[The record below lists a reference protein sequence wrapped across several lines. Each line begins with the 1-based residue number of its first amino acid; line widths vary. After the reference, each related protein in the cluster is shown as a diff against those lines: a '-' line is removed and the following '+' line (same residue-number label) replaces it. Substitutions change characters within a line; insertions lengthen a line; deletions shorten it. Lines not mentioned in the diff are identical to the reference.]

1 MTTGLDS
8 LSPSRSKTRVRWVLA
23 VLVAVFCLP
32 ISGWAAQVGTRISTY
47 SGTIVRP
54 SIVIP
59 QQQGYNRTGYNR
71 TGKTSQS
78 SSIKAPSIRP
88 IPSFR
93 PAQQQPAKGRFVPSQ
108 PITRV
113 GKTLNF
119 LPPPVKTGLTS
130 GDSYTVGPQDVL
142 AIEVFDNPDLKGEYT
157 VSEHGD
163 IVFPLIGQV
172 KVSDK
177 TPDAIKAEITRL
189 LEKDYLFNPIV
200 RVDVSK
206 YLSKK
211 VKIMG
216 NVDKPGEYYLDGPLR
231 LFDLLTK
238 AGGIAKQTG
247 GTIMSGQKAHIVRA
261 APENASTASPDKTRT
276 YYVDLHQLLVEGK
289 DELNV
294 YLQPGDVIF
303 VPDTDQFHVIGEV
316 KKTGTYPFEEGLT
329 LLKAITL
336 AGGLT
341 EKGSSDNAVIKRM
354 KNGRVVEMKANMDT
368 LLSPDDTVYVPEN
381 LDSFQ
386 VIGEV
391 KNPGSFRFKEGTSLL
406 KAIAL
411 AGGLTE
417 KAAADDAVI
426 KRVQYGRTVEIRA
439 SMDTLLTPNDTV
451 SIPEDKKYIH
461 VVGEVKHADS
471 FPYEK
476 GITLLNA
483 INYAG
488 GATQK
493 GSVEDAIIKRLSN
506 GRTIEMKGG
515 VDTRLQAGDT
525 VFVPKARSVEVV
537 GEVKNPGS
545 IPYEP
550 GMSLLKA
557 IDLAGGA
564 TLEGSTEDAVIKRL
578 NNGRMV
584 EMKASMYTSVQPDD
598 TVFVPEAKSV
608 EVVGEVKRPG
618 SIRYE
623 SGMSLLKA
631 IDLAGGAT
639 LKGSVENAVIKRMS
653 NGRVAEMKASM
664 YTSVQ
669 PDDTIF
675 VPELRSFHVTG
686 EVKQPGSFP
695 YEPRL
700 TLLRAIAMAG
710 GATKKAAPDDSII
723 KRVKNG
729 KIEEIEATMDT
740 LILPDDVI
748 EVPLSFW

>member
-8 LSPSRSKTRVRWVLA
+8 LSPSRSKTCVPWVLA
-23 VLVAVFCLP
+23 ALIAVCCLLLP
-32 ISGWAAQVGTRISTY
+32 IYGWAAAAQVETTGPSTY
-47 SGTIVRP
+47 SGAIERP
-54 SIVIP
+54 NIERPNVVMP
-59 QQQGYNRTGYNR
+59 QQAQGNNNRI
-71 TGKTSQS
+71 GKTSLGT
-78 SSIKAPSIRP
+78 SIKIPPIQP

-93 PAQQQPAKGRFVPSQ
+93 PAQQQPAKGRFMPYQSV
-108 PITRV
+108 TK
-113 GKTLNF
+113 GEKATDF
-119 LPPPVKTGLTS
+119 LPPPPVEETGSTS
-130 GDSYTVGPQDVL
+130 GDAYTVGPQDVL

-157 VSEHGD
+157 VSENGD
-163 IVFPLIGQV
+163 IVFPLIGQIQ
-172 KVSDK
+172 VSGK
-177 TPDAIKAEITRL
+177 TPDAIKSEITRL

-216 NVDKPGEYYLDGPLR
+216 NVEKPGEYYLDGPLR

-238 AGGIAKQTG
+238 AGGIAEQTG
-247 GTIMSGQKAHIVRA
+247 GTVMSGQKAHIVRA
-261 APENASTASPDKTRT
+261 APENVSATSPDKTIT

-289 DELNV
+289 DEVNV
-294 YLQPGDVIF
+294 YIQPGDVIF
-303 VPDTDQFHVIGEV
+303 VPDTDLFHVIGEV
-316 KKTGTYPFEEGLT
+316 KKSGTYPFEKGLT
-329 LLKAITL
+329 LLKAIAL

-354 KNGRVVEMKANMDT
+354 QNGRVVEIRANMDT
-368 LLSPDDTVYVPEN
+368 LLSPDDTVYIPEN

-391 KNPGSFRFKEGTSLL
+391 KNPGSFRFKEGTTVL

-426 KRVQYGRTVEIRA
+426 KRVQYGRTQEMRA
-439 SMDTLLTPNDTV
+439 NMDTLLTPNDTI
-451 SIPEDKKYIH
+451 SIPEDKKFIH
-461 VVGEVKHADS
+461 VVGQVKNADS
-471 FPYEK
+471 FPYEQ

-506 GRTIEMKGG
+506 GRTIEMQGG
-515 VDTRLQAGDT
+515 VDTRL
-525 VFVPKARSVEVV
+525 R
-537 GEVKNPGS
+537 PG
-545 IPYEP
+545 
-550 GMSLLKA
+550 
-557 IDLAGGA
+557 
-564 TLEGSTEDAVIKRL
+564 
-578 NNGRMV
+578 
-584 EMKASMYTSVQPDD
+584 D
-598 TVFVPEAKSV
+598 TVFVPEARSV

-618 SIRYE
+618 SIPYE
-623 SGMSLLKA
+623 PRMSLLKA

-639 LKGSVENAVIKRMS
+639 LKGSVENAVIKRMN
-653 NGRVAEMKASM
+653 NGRVIEMKVTLYS
-664 YTSVQ
+664 SVQ

-675 VPELRSFHVTG
+675 VPEIRSFHVTG

-700 TLLRAIAMAG
+700 TLLQAIAMAG

-723 KRVKNG
+723 KRIKNG
-729 KIEEIEATMDT
+729 KVEEIEATMDT